1 MMNGYS
7 GRILYIDLGKKNS
20 NIQTFDEGF
29 ARKYVGG
36 NGFAVKILYDGLK
49 PGIDPLSPENIVV
62 FAVGP
67 VTDTPAPGT
76 SRAYVATKSPLTGG
90 FFDSTFGG
98 RFAISQKRTGFEAI
112 VIQET
117 SSVPVYVYINEE
129 GARVLSAE
137 RLWGKNT
144 QETIEQLL
152 NIHGNSA
159 DVAAI
164 GPAGEA
170 GVRFASISH
179 QWKGRHGMAGRGGI
193 GSVMGSKKLKAVVVE
208 GKKKTTVAD
217 PEGLENLLGECR
229 EPLKKKTQGLTN
241 FGTPILVSLYQ
252 AQGAL
257 GTRNLQQEVNA
268 CWESISAERLKENYF
283 VEHSDCVQ
291 CPVACGKICELKEG
305 EFAGLR
311 WKMPEYETL
320 FALGTMTDNCDLP
333 FIIAANR
340 ECDLLGI
347 DTVSMGVTLSFAIEC
362 YERGILT
369 EKETGGIPLRF
380 SDPALLLDLIKMTG
394 ERKGFG
400 AMLAEGSF
408 RLAERL
414 GPEAKKLLYGV
425 KGLEIPG
432 HSARAYP
439 INAIGYATNTRG
451 GSHHDH
457 RPTFRAIPP
466 DDPLHQDLNLQVEF
480 VVRTQNLSATGDSL
494 TQCRFATE
502 QGLGITLGV
511 NHLRLLNA
519 VTGWD
524 IGLEDLEKIGER
536 IFTLERA
543 FNCREGMGRKDD
555 VLPYR
560 VTHEPIPEGTA
571 KGKCFSLEKLEVA
584 LNYYYSL
591 RGWDKEGIP
600 TPDTLRK
607 LGLEF
612 AIEQTREIGA
622 KGR

>member
-1 MMNGYS
+1 MNGYS
-7 GRILYIDLGKKNS
+7 GKILTINLEKNS
-20 NIQTFDEGF
+20 FNIQTFDESF
-29 ARKYVGG
+29 ARRYLGG
-36 NGFAVKILYDGLK
+36 NGFAAKILYDGLK
-49 PGIDPLSPENIVV
+49 PGIDPLSPENRVV

-67 VTDTPAPGT
+67 VTDTRTPGT

-98 RFAISQKRTGFEAI
+98 RFAITQKRTGFEAI
-112 VIQET
+112 VLQGR
-117 SSVPVYVYINEE
+117 SPVPVYVYVNEE
-129 GARVLSAE
+129 GGKVLSAE
-137 RLWGKNT
+137 KLWGKNT
-144 QETIEQLL
+144 QETTEELL
-152 NIHGNSA
+152 NIHGDRA

-170 GVRFASISH
+170 GVRFAGISH
-179 QWKGRHGMAGRGGI
+179 QWKGRHGMAGRGGV
-193 GSVMGSKKLKAVVVE
+193 GSVMGSKNLKAVVVE
-208 GKKKTTVAD
+208 GKQRTTAAD
-217 PEGLENLLGECR
+217 PEGLQNLMKECD

-252 AQGAL
+252 SQGGL
-257 GTRNLQQEVNA
+257 GTRNLQQEINSS
-268 CWESISAERLKENYF
+268 WEAISSERLKDNHF
-283 VEHSDCVQ
+283 VQHSACAQ
-291 CPVACGKICELKEG
+291 CTVACGKVSEVKEG
-305 EFAGLR
+305 QFTGLR

-340 ECDLLGI
+340 LCDLMGV
-347 DTVSMGVTLSFAIEC
+347 DTVSMGVTLSFAMEC

-369 EKETGGIPLRF
+369 NEDTGGISPRF
-380 SDPALLLDLIKMTG
+380 GDPDVVLDLIQKTAKKEELG
-394 ERKGFG
+394 GF
-400 AMLAEGSF
+400 LAEGSF
-408 RLAERL
+408 KMAERL

-466 DDPLHQDLNLQVEF
+466 DDPLHRDMNLQTKF
-480 VVRTQNLSATGDSL
+480 VISTQNLSAVGDSL
-494 TQCRFATE
+494 TQCRFVTE
-502 QGLGITLGV
+502 QGLGITLGI

-524 IGLEDLEKIGER
+524 IKLEDLERIGER
-536 IFTLERA
+536 IVTLERA
-543 FNCREGMGRKDD
+543 FNCREGMSRRDD
-555 VLPYR
+555 NLPYR
-560 VTHEPIPEGTA
+560 VTHEPIPEGAT
-571 KGKCFSLEKLEVA
+571 KGKYFPLEKLEIA

-591 RGWDKEGIP
+591 RGWDKNGIP

-612 AIEQTREIGA
+612 AA
-622 KGR
+622 DH

>member
-1 MMNGYS
+1 MNGYS
-7 GRILYIDLGKKNS
+7 GKILYINLEKKNF
-20 NIQTFDEGF
+20 NTQTFDESF
-29 ARKYVGG
+29 ARKYLGG
-36 NGFAVKILYDGLK
+36 NGFAAKILYDGLK
-49 PGIDPLSPENIVV
+49 PGIDPLSPENRVV

-67 VTDTPAPGT
+67 VTDTCAPGT

-98 RFAISQKRTGFEAI
+98 RFAITQKRTGFEAI
-112 VIQET
+112 VIQGR
-117 SSVPVYVYINEE
+117 SPVPVYIYVNEE
-129 GARVLSAE
+129 GGKVLSAE

-144 QETIEQLL
+144 QETIEELL
-152 NIHGNSA
+152 NIHGDRA

-170 GVRFASISH
+170 GVRFAGISH
-179 QWKGRHGMAGRGGI
+179 QWKGRHGTAGRGGI

-208 GKKKTTVAD
+208 GKQRTTAAD
-217 PEGLENLLGECR
+217 PEGLQNLLRECD
-229 EPLKKKTQGLTN
+229 EPLKKKTQGLAN
-241 FGTPILVSLYQ
+241 FGTPVLVGLYQ

-268 CWESISAERLKENYF
+268 SWEVINAEKLKDNHFVQHSA
-283 VEHSDCVQ
+283 CAQ
-291 CPVACGKICELKEG
+291 CTVACGKVSQVKEG
-305 EFAGLR
+305 QFAGLR

-340 ECDLLGI
+340 LCDLMGM

-369 EKETGGIPLRF
+369 NKDTGGIFPRF
-380 SDPALLLDLIKMTG
+380 GDPSVALDLFQMTAKREG
-394 ERKGFG
+394 LGG
-400 AMLAEGSF
+400 LLAEGSF
-408 RLAERL
+408 KMAERL

-466 DDPLHQDLNLQVEF
+466 DDPLHSDMNLQTKF
-480 VVRTQNLSATGDSL
+480 VISTQNLSAVGDSL
-494 TQCRFATE
+494 TQCRFVTE
-502 QGLGITLGV
+502 QGLGIRLGI

-524 IGLEDLEKIGER
+524 IKLEDLEKIGER
-536 IFTLERA
+536 IVTLERA

-555 VLPYR
+555 VLPHR
-560 VTHEPIPEGTA
+560 VTHEPIPEGAA
-571 KGKCFSLEKLEVA
+571 KGKYFPLEKLEMA
-584 LNYYYSL
+584 LNTYYSL

-612 AIEQTREIGA
+612 AADR
-622 KGR
+622 